1 MGLPTYQ
8 ETDKGESP
16 SQNIVYT
23 NIYILSIYINILY
36 ICYIIYI
43 IYIIYIYITGGT
55 MEVSIPMIWNIIV
68 TLIVAPM
75 AWWISHMSSEVK
87 RLNILINLTRENYI
101 KREDHQSEMSRVV
114 DHLVR
119 LEGKI
124 DKLAEKV

>member
-8 ETDKGESP
+8 ETDKGEFLSR
-16 SQNIVYT
+16 NIVYT
-23 NIYILSIYINILY
+23 NIYILSIYILILY
-36 ICYIIYI
+36 IYYIIYI
-43 IYIIYIYITGGT
+43 IYITGGT

-75 AWWISHMSSEVK
+75 AWWISHMSSELK
-87 RLNILINLTRENYI
+87 RLNILLNMTRENYI
-101 KREDHQSEMSRVV
+101 KREDHQSELSRVV